1 MTLRRGLLALSLV
14 AVAAT
19 AAASSPQSAPPVP
32 PATSPSPGSV
42 APSQPTTP
50 PPATRSARPDETPID
65 PLAIAFDVSPDHDA
79 EDAAGPKLLKYVIDF
94 VPAAGATGKSFTL
107 DLGKPKPVEGSI
119 SVPLQKVLI
128 PGTYMAHVRAIG
140 RGLQTNTV
148 TVGPFVITEKIGKTK
163 EDIDKELRAPDKPQP
178 QDKRTKKPKA
188 RTQTE
193 PAEATA
199 PPETNSNNEAQP
211 AKDGK
216 DGKDGA
222 KPAGKSG
229 FWKKVYE
236 KVVGD
241 PQPEPPLE

>member
-1 MTLRRGLLALSLV
+1 M
-14 AVAAT
+14 
-19 AAASSPQSAPPVP
+19 
-32 PATSPSPGSV
+32 
-42 APSQPTTP
+42 
-50 PPATRSARPDETPID
+50 PID

-79 EDAAGPKLLKYVIDF
+79 QDGAGPKLLKYVIDF
-94 VPAAGATGKSFTL
+94 VPATGAAGKSHTL

-119 SVPLQKVLI
+119 SIPLQKVLI

-163 EDIDKELRAPDKPQP
+163 EEIDKELRAPDKPQDK
-178 QDKRTKKPKA
+178 DKRTKKP

-193 PAEATA
+193 PGAAPGTAPAPPHTDSGDAAKTAEASKD
-199 PPETNSNNEAQP
+199 N
-211 AKDGK
+211 KDGK

-222 KPAGKSG
+222 KPAGKGG
-229 FWKKVYE
+229 FWKKFYE

-241 PQPEPPLE
+241 PQPEPPSE